1 MKSNLVV
8 WVALSWLMACF
19 SCSDDLS
26 EEELFPEGTAT
37 LYMMDEQEEKIK
49 AKHNPIHAK

>member
-8 WVALSWLMACF
+8 WGALSWIMACF

-37 LYMMDEQEEKIK
+37 LYMMDERNGKTLLGLSL
-49 AKHNPIHAK
+49 IHI